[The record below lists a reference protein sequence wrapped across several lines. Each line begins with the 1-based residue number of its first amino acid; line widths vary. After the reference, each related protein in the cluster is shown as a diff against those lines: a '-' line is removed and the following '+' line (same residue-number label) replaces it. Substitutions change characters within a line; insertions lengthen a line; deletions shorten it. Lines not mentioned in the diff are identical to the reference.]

1 MKMISALGPHIQ
13 RLTPAGRWR
22 LVLGAAAVA
31 LVAVLIFTAKPW
43 DITARAG
50 ANLKLKDIVRA
61 YSWWAALIN
70 LGGIVVL
77 AGLCP
82 WWAGTR
88 RPQAS
93 TVRPPLP
100 RWFWP
105 LVGAA
110 MMVTAACA
118 FPRLSHSLWDD
129 EEYALRRGVI
139 GAYERKGDRPPALD
153 RLTWQETF
161 FAYKKPTNHVL
172 YSILAR
178 VSLGA
183 WSLAAPKGGPF
194 FSEPV
199 YRLPAY
205 LAGIASVAALAWLLA
220 DFGLPAAGVVA
231 AFLLALHPWHLR
243 YASEARG
250 YSLILL
256 VIPLLLVAWK
266 RGLENGRWRT
276 WAAFGAG
283 QFVLLYT
290 WPGTVYLLLLVNG
303 FTVLLFLL
311 RKDSRPWAG
320 RWFACTAL
328 AGMLVVQLMLPLVPQ
343 MRAYLSGAAPP
354 LGFCTGERCRVIF
367 GHLALGAPWQQ
378 TGDGTYPEIFPGV
391 ISDPRL
397 AIILGGILLGLFFGG
412 WFLWARRSSRALA
425 ATGVLVLAPVLS
437 GLHAWYRNFP
447 VFEWYFLYG
456 ILAVCAFC
464 AVALAGLGEGLASR
478 WSARWLAGVPAAAA
492 IAGYAL
498 LSHPVRAWHLSHPIQ
513 QIRESVQLTRPLAAP
528 LDRSQENIIT
538 VGFIIPPHVYDA
550 QVILAKSPEKFF
562 DLLRGADAANKP
574 LFVNV
579 GHPWTANRQ
588 CPVQWAAIH
597 DETLFEPPL
606 MLRGLDP
613 GLDRVV
619 ARYRP
624 GAMAHYQFQSKRPPT
639 PLGGGTLSAQ
649 DE

>member
-1 MKMISALGPHIQ
+1 MILALGRHLQ
-13 RLTPAGRWR
+13 RLSPAARWR
-22 LVLGAAAVA
+22 LVLGLAGV
-31 LVAVLIFTAKPW
+31 VVVVILIFTAKPW

-61 YSWWAALIN
+61 YSWWAALAN

-77 AGLCP
+77 AALCP
-82 WWAGTR
+82 WWAGAR
-88 RPQAS
+88 QPQAPS
-93 TVRPPLP
+93 LRPPLP

-110 MMVTAACA
+110 MVVTAACA
-118 FPRLSHSLWDD
+118 FQRLNHSLWDD

-139 GAYERKGDRPPALD
+139 GAYERKGERPPALD
-153 RLTWQETF
+153 RLSWQETF
-161 FAYKKPTNHVL
+161 FAYKKPTNHVF

-183 WSLAAPKGGPF
+183 WSLATPKGGPF

-220 DFGLPAAGVVA
+220 DFGLAAAGVGA

-256 VIPLLLVAWK
+256 VIPLLLLAWK
-266 RGLENGRWRT
+266 RGMENGRWT
-276 WAAFGAG
+276 AWAAFGAG
-283 QFVLLYT
+283 QFALLYT
-290 WPGTVYLLLLVNG
+290 WPGTLY
-303 FTVLLFLL
+303 LLFLVNL
-311 RKDSRPWAG
+311 LTAVLFLLKKAPREWAG

-328 AGMLVVQLMLPLVPQ
+328 AAMLVVQLMLPLVPQ
-343 MRAYLSGAAPP
+343 MRAYLSGSKSPM
-354 LGFCTGERCRVIF
+354 GFYTEERCRVIF
-367 GHLALGAPWQQ
+367 GHLALGAPWRQ

-391 ISDPRL
+391 VSDPRL
-397 AIILGGILLGLFFGG
+397 AAVLGGLALLLFFGG
-412 WFLWARRSSRALA
+412 WFLWARRSPRAFA
-425 ATGVLVLAPVLS
+425 VCAVLVLAPVLS
-437 GLHAWYRNFP
+437 GVHAWYRNFP

-456 ILAVCAFC
+456 ILAVCPFC
-464 AVALAGLGEGLASR
+464 AVSLAWLGEVLASR
-478 WSARWLAGVPAAAA
+478 WSARWLAAAPAAAA
-492 IAGYAL
+492 VAGYGL
-498 LSHPVRAWHLSHPIQ
+498 LSHPVRAWHLSHPVQ
-513 QIRESVQLTRPLAAP
+513 QIRESVQITRPLEAP
-528 LDRSQENIIT
+528 LDPSQENILT

-562 DLLRGADAANKP
+562 DLLRRADSENKP
-574 LFVNV
+574 LLVNV
-579 GHPWTANRQ
+579 GHPWTAHRE

-597 DETLFEPPL
+597 DESLFEAPL

-624 GAMAHYQFQSKRPPT
+624 GAIATYQFQSKRPPV
-639 PLGGGTLSAQ
+639 PEGGGTFSAQ
-649 DE
+649 GD